1 MPSRRRRSVSSV
13 SISNYATN
21 CPKLHFDHRSILSR
35 NPYFKS
41 MSADGRTDKR
51 AIHALRRNLM
61 DGRDQP
67 VCLSGDRQCS
77 FITISY
83 CYSLLN
89 GPHKLLLLP
98 QLPLG
103 RVECSYED
111 DDDADNVT
119 LNGQSPFNK
128 VTAGRTDE
136 QNGTGIII
144 INMAIKD
151 TLQLRH

>member
-1 MPSRRRRSVSSV
+1 M
-13 SISNYATN
+13 
-21 CPKLHFDHRSILSR
+21 
-35 NPYFKS
+35 
-41 MSADGRTDKR
+41 
-51 AIHALRRNLM
+51 
-61 DGRDQP
+61 
-67 VCLSGDRQCS
+67 
-77 FITISY
+77 
-83 CYSLLN
+83 
-89 GPHKLLLLP
+89 LLP

-103 RVECSYED
+103 RVECSNED